1 LIYFDKFFNNI
12 LEEEIDEIVSNIC
25 QTNRN
30 LGEVMTWGMLKS
42 KDIYISR
49 KKLRDSLKRIDI
61 EGVERRKKRALK
73 RRVYSVPHA
82 NYLWHLDGHHKLIRQ
97 D

>member
-30 LGEVMTWGMLKS
+30 LGEVMIWGMLKS
-42 KDIYISR
+42 KDIYIST
-49 KKLRDSLKRIDI
+49 KK
-61 EGVERRKKRALK
+61 
-73 RRVYSVPHA
+73 
-82 NYLWHLDGHHKLIRQ
+82 NYEIA
-97 D
+97 

>member
-30 LGEVMTWGMLKS
+30 LGEVMIWGMLKS

-61 EGVERRKKRALK
+61 EGVERRKKRVK
-73 RRVYSVPHA
+73 QNFY
-82 NYLWHLDGHHKLIRQ
+82 Y
-97 D
+97 